1 MFVYQVGEFCEY
13 EGGGWS
19 LIVADNENTFENAV
33 KVLVEY
39 HAEKRERYAEV
50 LREMELDDEDMEYWM
65 GAVGEQN
72 RIIESIRSRKS
83 LDELKRLEIEGTTD
97 VVSIWKTEVVE

>member
-1 MFVYQVGEFCEY
+1 MYVYQVGEFCEY

-19 LIVADNENTFENAV
+19 LIVADNENTFKNAV
-33 KVLVEY
+33 KVLVEH

-50 LREMELDDEDMEYWM
+50 LKKMELEDGQEYWRE
-65 GAVGEQN
+65 AVDKEDE
-72 RIIESIRSRKS
+72 IIKSIRSCKS
-83 LDELKRLEIEGTTD
+83 LDKLNGLEIEGTTD

>member
-19 LIVADNENTFENAV
+19 LIVADNENTFKNAV
-33 KVLVEY
+33 KVLVEH

-50 LREMELDDEDMEYWM
+50 PKEIELDDEDMEYWK
-65 GAVGEQN
+65 GAVDEQD
-72 RIIESIRSRKS
+72 RIISSIRSCKS
-83 LDELKRLEIEGTTD
+83 LDELNRLEIEGTTD

>member
-19 LIVADNENTFENAV
+19 LIVADNENTFKNAV
-33 KVLVEY
+33 KVLVEH

-50 LREMELDDEDMEYWM
+50 PKEIELDDEDMEYWK
-65 GAVGEQN
+65 GAVDEQDRVIN
-72 RIIESIRSRKS
+72 SIRSCTS
-83 LDELKRLEIEGTTD
+83 LDELNGLKIEGTTD

>member
-19 LIVADNENTFENAV
+19 LIVADNENAFKNAV

-39 HAEKRERYAEV
+39 HAEKRERYAE
-50 LREMELDDEDMEYWM
+50 LLKKMELEDGREYWRE
-65 GAVGEQN
+65 AVDKEDK
-72 RIIESIRSRKS
+72 IIKSIRSCKS
-83 LDELKRLEIEGTTD
+83 LDELNGLEIEGTTD